1 MGAVMMSSMAVVAPN
16 PQAVVWA
23 RAGLLAIKYGRY
35 RDSAALL
42 TRAVKLD
49 PMLGE
54 AWRWLGALHSGQRQA
69 YCLRW
74 AQRSLPS
81 ATIPRL
87 PSVVATPVA
96 PVRSKAKPQHR
107 GNWRKVARWSSAAAL
122 AALLGF
128 GGFQAAYANRVYPG
142 IQAFGQSLSGLTS
155 NEAAQA
161 ILPTLQAWNNHHF
174 KVQLGDQTAIVP
186 FNALTSF
193 DPRVIAERA
202 LQIGREDS
210 WSQRL
215 SNQSLGIVGTIKA
228 DGLLLNQTSL
238 DQAIQTL
245 AEASDRPAVDAQF
258 LRNPDGAWAV
268 SNDVIGL
275 KLDRDQTKA
284 AFQAAWDQIDWAA
297 APRDYE
303 VVVVQQALQPQQKAT
318 ELNAMLPTLN
328 QQTAA
333 PLIITIKGNEHRFD
347 RTSLLDLQTLPQVG
361 QHFGNNDA
369 AIRAI
374 VQELAQNYDQPAQAS
389 RLVRNGNRATEWQF
403 GQIGYTLDQA
413 QLQAQIGQALNTAN
427 NAALDFSL
435 HETAPPAGELEALGI
450 YQVIGLGASD
460 FSSYPD
466 YNRDRNVEVG
476 GKEFD
481 GLLIAPGEV
490 VSFGGT
496 VGDISLEKGYQ
507 IGEMIENGV
516 AVPSIGGGICQVST
530 TLFRAAFWAGLPI
543 EERHNHSWRLAWYEV
558 DAPAGMDATIALGG
572 PDLKFRN
579 DTNGYI
585 LIDVETDLVK
595 KNQTFTLYGSDTGRT
610 VTMEATGNGWNFFQI
625 FRTITERDGISRSD
639 RWDSYYTQ

>member
-1 MGAVMMSSMAVVAPN
+1 MMSSMAAVAPN
-16 PQAVVWA
+16 PQAVAWA
-23 RAGLLAIKYGRY
+23 KAGLLAIKYGRY

-42 TRAVKLD
+42 TRAVKID

-74 AQRSLPS
+74 AQRSLPR

-87 PSVVATPVA
+87 PSVVAA
-96 PVRSKAKPQHR
+96 PAPSVRSKAKPQR
-107 GNWRKVARWSSAAAL
+107 RRNWRRIARWSSAAAL

-142 IQAFGQSLSGLTS
+142 VQAFGQSLSGLTS
-155 NEAAQA
+155 NEAAHA

-193 DPRVIAERA
+193 DPQVIADRA

-210 WSQRL
+210 WSERL
-215 SNQSLGIVGTIKA
+215 SNQSLGIVSTIKA
-228 DGLLLNQTSL
+228 DGLLLNQQAL
-238 DQAIQTL
+238 DNAIQTL

-258 LRNPDGAWAV
+258 QRNPDGTWVV

-275 KLDRDQTKA
+275 KLDHAQTKA
-284 AFQAAWDQIDWAA
+284 AFQAAWDAIDWSA
-297 APRDYE
+297 APRDYS
-303 VVVVQQALQPQQKAT
+303 VLVVQEGLNPNQKAST
-318 ELNAMLPTLN
+318 LNAMLPKLN

-333 PLIITIKGNEHRFD
+333 PLMLTINGMQHQFD
-347 RTSLLDLQTLPQVG
+347 RASLLDLSTLPQTG
-361 QHFGNNDA
+361 QSFGQNQPAIA
-369 AIRAI
+369 AL
-374 VQELAQNYDQPAQAS
+374 VQELAKTYDQPAQAS

-413 QLQAQIGQALNTAN
+413 QLQAQIGQALSTAN
-427 NAALDFSL
+427 NEALSFSL

-450 YQVIGLGASD
+450 YQVIGVGASD

-507 IGEMIENGV
+507 IGEMIENGM

-558 DAPAGMDATIALGG
+558 DAPPGMDATIALGG

-585 LIDVETDLVK
+585 LIDVNTDLVN

-610 VTMEATGNGWNFFQI
+610 VTMEATGNGWNAFQI
-625 FRTITERDGISRSD
+625 FRTISERDGTSRSD